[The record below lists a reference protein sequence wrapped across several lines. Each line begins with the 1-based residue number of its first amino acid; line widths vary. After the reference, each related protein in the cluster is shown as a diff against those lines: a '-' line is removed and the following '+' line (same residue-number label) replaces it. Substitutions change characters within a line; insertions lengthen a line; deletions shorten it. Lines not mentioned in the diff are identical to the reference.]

1 MDLVAQRIYPRK
13 KSLASI
19 EIIYPKSNYT
29 VVTSIENPINMWTKK
44 ICSWGQKWWMTKVGN
59 KGTTENQ

>member
-1 MDLVAQRIYPRK
+1 MDLVAQRICPRK

-29 VVTSIENPINMWTKK
+29 VVTSIENPINM
-44 ICSWGQKWWMTKVGN
+44 
-59 KGTTENQ
+59 